1 MVVNLL
7 PPVVSLLSLVSFYIL
22 TRELKLELPIK
33 VAALFAYAL
42 IPSAFMDQ
50 TEAAGLA
57 ESFGS
62 LAMIWLVITLIRADR
77 SRSTVAYSLVGLS
90 WGICIVASPGSA
102 YASFLTTML
111 FFALQLT
118 VHSQQKDRLPLIQ
131 CMSISAVIAILLTSP
146 YWLTVI
152 SNHGL
157 GVFTTSF
164 GAQHDG
170 AFLGII
176 SAILEAIF
184 EHGFPGAGFGYISYL
199 WGGVI
204 CIGLINLLSR
214 RQLTLPLWFIVCFSV
229 PREGG
234 WLASIPM
241 AILAGF
247 GIVTVFKTLPV
258 ITQLLK
264 PERPLKRSLYLCLI
278 TLFFGGLFLDTQ
290 TRFQER
296 VTGQYKAEV
305 YFDRYYDITYA
316 DIEAMEWVRNNTP
329 SEAKF
334 VALTRDQV
342 LEWLP
347 FIAQRTVINTPYGSE
362 WEPKTRK
369 AIFRLNTQLKLC
381 YNTAC
386 FYNNALNFNNHKD
399 IYLYIDQF
407 HIDKFGD
414 RPYYKNSNMT
424 ILWENNEAVIGLLST
439 P

>member
-1 MVVNLL
+1 
-7 PPVVSLLSLVSFYIL
+7 
-22 TRELKLELPIK
+22 
-33 VAALFAYAL
+33 
-42 IPSAFMDQ
+42 
-50 TEAAGLA
+50 
-57 ESFGS
+57 
-62 LAMIWLVITLIRADR
+62 
-77 SRSTVAYSLVGLS
+77 
-90 WGICIVASPGSA
+90 
-102 YASFLTTML
+102 
-111 FFALQLT
+111 
-118 VHSQQKDRLPLIQ
+118 
-131 CMSISAVIAILLTSP
+131 
-146 YWLTVI
+146 
-152 SNHGL
+152 
-157 GVFTTSF
+157 
-164 GAQHDG
+164 
-170 AFLGII
+170 
-176 SAILEAIF
+176 
-184 EHGFPGAGFGYISYL
+184 
-199 WGGVI
+199 
-204 CIGLINLLSR
+204 
-214 RQLTLPLWFIVCFSV
+214 
-229 PREGG
+229 
-234 WLASIPM
+234 
-241 AILAGF
+241 
-247 GIVTVFKTLPV
+247 
-258 ITQLLK
+258 
-264 PERPLKRSLYLCLI
+264 LCLI

-334 VALTRDQV
+334 VALTPDQV